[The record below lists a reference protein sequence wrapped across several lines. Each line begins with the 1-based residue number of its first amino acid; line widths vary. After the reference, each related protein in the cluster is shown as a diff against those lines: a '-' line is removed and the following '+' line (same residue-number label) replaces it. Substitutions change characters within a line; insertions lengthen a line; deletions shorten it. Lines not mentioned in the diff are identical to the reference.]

1 MKKEIKENQEEEL
14 EPYGEWEYRFS
25 KIIEKGID
33 WKSQSIVHSGWIEEL
48 EKRIQKER
56 EKWLERLGGAEGR
69 NFQAGIKEGKKQFK
83 NEILKELE
91 RIKGL
96 NYLFAGGQITKEEI
110 KQEIKEIIEKI

>member
-56 EKWLERLGGAEGR
+56 QEFADELIKKLWKLECPFKKNHPKYCHYG
-69 NFQAGIKEGKKQFK
+69 QALSDAIEIIKKAKEG
-83 NEILKELE
+83 I
-91 RIKGL
+91 RD
-96 NYLFAGGQITKEEI
+96 
-110 KQEIKEIIEKI
+110 

>member
-56 EKWLERLGGAEGR
+56 QK
-69 NFQAGIKEGKKQFK
+69 IKD
-83 NEILKELE
+83 EILKKMPKEKE
-91 RIKGL
+91 VRVPDEDK
-96 NYLFAGGQITKEEI
+96 FAEKYDGFNQAL
-110 KQEIKEIIEKI
+110 QEIKEIIEKI